1 MEDPLEIV
9 SYCIDVG
16 TVEVGPGGG
25 VGGSTFAW
33 GRVDSGR
40 RERRGRLDVRFSRL
54 ADLQEELRN
63 DVAHHRRVALG
74 VEAPMWTPL
83 AKTFDRGTLFRPRFG
98 AEKGHEWYLQA
109 GASAAVRATQL
120 AFLALEPLVRPTGR
134 LRMLTRFRELEST
147 DPNADSPSLLV
158 WEAFVAGD
166 FKPVH
171 EYGGPLGGRKDRIDA
186 FCAAREF
193 AELAK
198 RGDLDEIGESS
209 DGPVLARPQD
219 NATLDQEGAVSTW
232 SLVADLLRIER
243 PATSRCYVVGRKYR

>member
-1 MEDPLEIV
+1 MEIV

-16 TVEVGPGGG
+16 TVEVGPGEG
-25 VGGSTFAW
+25 VSGKSFAW
-33 GRVDSGR
+33 GRVDSEVPENQGP
-40 RERRGRLDVRFSRL
+40 LNVRFSRL
-54 ADLQEELRN
+54 AALQEALRDDIAN
-63 DVAHHRRVALG
+63 HRRVALG

-83 AKTFDRGTLFRPRFG
+83 ARTFGRGILFNWRFD
-98 AEKGHEWYLQA
+98 AEKKHEWYLQA

-120 AFLALEPLVRPTGR
+120 AFLALEPLVRQTGR

-147 DPNADSPSLLV
+147 EPNADSPSLLV

-171 EYGGPLGGRKDRIDA
+171 EYGGPLGGNENRIDA

-198 RGDLDEIGESS
+198 RGDLDEIGESN

-219 NATLDQEGAVSTW
+219 DATCDQGSVVSTW
-232 SLVADLLRIER
+232 SLVADLLGIER
-243 PATSRCYVVGRKYR
+243 PATGRCYVVGKKYRNVAG